1 MGKKKIFP
9 DTGFRPDRYM
19 RRLHVNRKYKD
30 RLFCILFGQDRD
42 ALLQL
47 YNALNGSAYT
57 DPSRLTVITLDN
69 IIYMKMVNDLA
80 FMVVG
85 TLNLYEHQSTYN
97 PNMPLRFLLYI
108 AEEYDRI
115 IHGQDANLYGE
126 KLVTLPTP
134 QCVVFYNGDRET
146 ADEELLRLSDAFQ
159 NKDVQTDLELTVH
172 LRNINLGHNQ
182 SLMDG
187 CPKLREYACLIGRV
201 KENLADGRTVKASV
215 EEAVNYCLDRGI
227 LTDFLT
233 ENRSGVLGMLRLL
246 TEYDEKKHIR
256 LLKRDAREEGLA
268 EGMAE
273 GLAAGMLQE
282 RAAMILEL
290 LSRYGEVPSE
300 LQTAIADQK
309 DLPTLREWSRIA
321 AECGSINAFM
331 EQTGSGISRQ

>member
-1 MGKKKIFP
+1 MGKKRIFP
-9 DTGFRPDRYM
+9 ATRFRPDRYM
-19 RRLHVNRKYKD
+19 QKLHVNRKYKD

-57 DPSRLTVITLDN
+57 DPGRLTVVTLDN
-69 IIYMKMVNDLA
+69 IIYMRMVNDLA
-80 FMVVG
+80 FIVVG

-108 AEEYDRI
+108 AEEFDRI

-146 ADEELLRLSDAFQ
+146 EDEEILRLSDAFQ
-159 NKDVQTDLELTVH
+159 NRDVQADLELTVH

-182 SLMDG
+182 PLMDG
-187 CPKLREYACLIGRV
+187 CPRLREYACLVGRV
-201 KENLADGRTVKASV
+201 KENLADGISIRASV

-268 EGMAE
+268 
-273 GLAAGMLQE
+273 AGMLQE
-282 RAAMILEL
+282 RASMIMEL
-290 LSRYGEVPSE
+290 LSGYGDVPPE
-300 LQTAIADQK
+300 LQTAVTNQS
-309 DLPTLREWSRIA
+309 DLPTLRKWSHIA
-321 AECGSINAFM
+321 AACGSMEAFM
-331 EQTGSGISRQ
+331 EQTGIEISGQ

>member
-1 MGKKKIFP
+1 MGKKRIFP
-9 DTGFRPDRYM
+9 TTRFRPDRYM
-19 RRLHVNRKYKD
+19 QKLHVNRKYKD

-57 DPSRLTVITLDN
+57 DPGRLTVVTLDN
-69 IIYMKMVNDLA
+69 IIYMRMVNDLA
-80 FMVVG
+80 FIVVG

-134 QCVVFYNGDRET
+134 QCVVFYNGNRET
-146 ADEELLRLSDAFQ
+146 EDEEILRLSDAFQ
-159 NKDVQTDLELTVH
+159 NRDVQADLELTVH

-187 CPKLREYACLIGRV
+187 CPRLRKYACLVGRV
-201 KENLADGRTVKASV
+201 KENLADGISIKASV

-256 LLKRDAREEGLA
+256 LLKRDAREEG
-268 EGMAE
+268 
-273 GLAAGMLQE
+273 MLQE
-282 RAAMILEL
+282 RAAMIMEL
-290 LSRYGEVPSE
+290 LSRYGDVPTE
-300 LQTAIADQK
+300 LQTAVTDQS
-309 DLPTLREWSRIA
+309 DLPTLRKWSRIA
-321 AECGSINAFM
+321 TGCGSIEAFL
-331 EQTGSGISRQ
+331 EQTGIELPME

>member
-1 MGKKKIFP
+1 MGKKRIFP
-9 DTGFRPDRYM
+9 ATRFRPDRYM
-19 RRLHVNRKYKD
+19 QKLHVNRKYKD

-57 DPSRLTVITLDN
+57 DPGRLTVVTLDN
-69 IIYMKMVNDLA
+69 IIYMRMVNDLA
-80 FMVVG
+80 FIVVG

-134 QCVVFYNGDRET
+134 QCVVFYNGNRET
-146 ADEELLRLSDAFQ
+146 EDEEILRLSDAFQ
-159 NKDVQTDLELTVH
+159 NRDVQADLELTVH

-187 CPKLREYACLIGRV
+187 CPRLREYACLVGRV
-201 KENLADGRTVKASV
+201 KENLADGISIKASV

-256 LLKRDAREEGLA
+256 LLKRDAREEG
-268 EGMAE
+268 
-273 GLAAGMLQE
+273 MLQE
-282 RAAMILEL
+282 RAAMIMEL
-290 LSRYGEVPSE
+290 LSRYGDVPTE
-300 LQTAIADQK
+300 LQTAVTDQS
-309 DLPTLREWSRIA
+309 DLPTLRKWSRIA
-321 AECGSINAFM
+321 TGCGSIEAFL
-331 EQTGSGISRQ
+331 EQTGIELPME

>member
-1 MGKKKIFP
+1 MGKKRIFP
-9 DTGFRPDRYM
+9 ATRFRPDRYM
-19 RRLHVNRKYKD
+19 QKLHVNRKYKD

-57 DPSRLTVITLDN
+57 DPGRLTVVTLDN
-69 IIYMKMVNDLA
+69 IIYMRMVNDLA
-80 FMVVG
+80 FIVVG

-134 QCVVFYNGDRET
+134 QCVVFYNGNRET
-146 ADEELLRLSDAFQ
+146 EDEEILRLSDAFQ
-159 NKDVQTDLELTVH
+159 NRDVQADLELTVH

-187 CPKLREYACLIGRV
+187 CPRLREYACLVGRV
-201 KENLADGRTVKASV
+201 KENLADGISIKASV
-215 EEAVNYCLDRGI
+215 EEAVNYCLNRGI

-256 LLKRDAREEGLA
+256 LLKRDAREEG
-268 EGMAE
+268 
-273 GLAAGMLQE
+273 MLQE
-282 RAAMILEL
+282 RAAMIMEL
-290 LSRYGEVPSE
+290 LSRYGDVPTE
-300 LQTAIADQK
+300 LQTAVTDQS
-309 DLPTLREWSRIA
+309 DLPTLRKWSRIA
-321 AECGSINAFM
+321 TGCGSIEAFL
-331 EQTGSGISRQ
+331 EQTGIELPME

>member
-1 MGKKKIFP
+1 MGKKRIFP
-9 DTGFRPDRYM
+9 ATRFRPDRYM
-19 RRLHVNRKYKD
+19 QKLHVNRKYKD

-57 DPSRLTVITLDN
+57 DPGRLTVVTLDN
-69 IIYMKMVNDLA
+69 IIYMRMVNDLA
-80 FMVVG
+80 FIVVG

-134 QCVVFYNGDRET
+134 QCVVFYNGNRET
-146 ADEELLRLSDAFQ
+146 EDEEILRLSDAFQ
-159 NKDVQTDLELTVH
+159 NRDVQADLELTVH

-187 CPKLREYACLIGRV
+187 CPRLREYACLVGRV
-201 KENLADGRTVKASV
+201 KENLADGISIKASV

-256 LLKRDAREEGLA
+256 LLKRDAREEG
-268 EGMAE
+268 
-273 GLAAGMLQE
+273 MLQE
-282 RAAMILEL
+282 RAAMIMEL
-290 LSRYGEVPSE
+290 LSRYGDVPTE
-300 LQTAIADQK
+300 LQTTVTDQS
-309 DLPTLREWSRIA
+309 DLPTLRKWSRIA
-321 AECGSINAFM
+321 TGCGSIEAFL
-331 EQTGSGISRQ
+331 EQTGIELPME